1 MIFKAHFDPPG
12 AEFTKLLRVM
22 KLATIILVAT
32 CISVSASTYSQR
44 VTISE
49 KDVPLE
55 KVFKQ
60 MKKQTGYVFFYDEDW
75 MKQAKKVTVNAVNLP
90 MEDVLKI
97 CFKNQPL
104 SFSVIGKT
112 IVLEQSVIP
121 VPKVNFEEIP
131 MPLPPP
137 FTVTGKI
144 TDSEGVPLEG
154 VSVLLK
160 KTGKGVTTLKDG
172 SFSILVPQGGDV
184 LVFSYAGFENTEL
197 RVTKPGALNIKLRLK
212 ENNVEEVVVVG
223 YGTAKKRDLTGSVA
237 SVSVSDLKKAPVAS
251 FEEALG
257 GRVAGVQVT
266 SQSGQP
272 GDGFQISIRGNN
284 SVTQNNSPLYV
295 IDGFPIEDFN
305 NSLIN
310 PADIE
315 SIDILKDASAT
326 AIYGAR
332 GANGVVLITTKKGKE
347 GPPQVNFQNFIGLAN
362 ISNTIPLLNAYE
374 FVKLQLDISP
384 GNANQDYLTRSS
396 RSLDD
401 YKNIE
406 GVDMQDKVFR
416 RAVSSNNY
424 LNIRGGNSFTKYS
437 ISGSLFQQDG
447 VIINSGYKR
456 QQVNASIDQ
465 KISDKIKF
473 GLNFAHTTAKTF
485 GTISAANAQDASS
498 GRSSGAIS
506 PSGFLMYNIW
516 GYRPVTGTDDDLTE
530 EIVDPE
536 AITGGQLAYNV
547 NPYVQLLN
555 EIKEKKDENIIINS
569 NFDWTVIKNLRFR
582 STFGV
587 NQVRNTFNTFNN
599 SKTSSGNPIT
609 SPNGILVNGS
619 VENRKTNNWSN
630 ENTLTYSNIFKKKHN
645 LNVLVG
651 FSQQG
656 NTFKTDGFRAIQ
668 VPNESL
674 GISGLDE
681 GTISSITSTS
691 SLWQLRSFLGRL
703 NYNFK
708 SKYLITANYRS
719 DGSSRFNKANK
730 WAYFPSGSFA
740 WRFTDEK
747 FIKNIA
753 SSINLNEGKLRI
765 GYGKT
770 GNNRVNDFS
779 NLSVITTSGN
789 RNTYSFNNGAP
800 GTSAVIS
807 AVGNKELKWE
817 TTDQTNLGIDLTF
830 FNKKLLL
837 TADVYLKTTKDLLIN
852 TTLPTLSGYGSIL
865 RNTGKVENK
874 GLEVTLNYKVI
885 ESKTFNWVSSFN
897 ISFNK
902 NRIIQLSDNQE
913 AIRFTLGN
921 RLAGSTAHSISK
933 VNNPI
938 GTFHGYLWD
947 GLYQYDDFDILAN
960 GTYLLK
966 ANIPTNGNTRALILP
981 GDIKYKDL
989 NYDGIVNAFDNT
1001 IIGDPNAKHY
1011 GGFNNN
1017 FQYKNFELNLFFQ
1030 WTYGN
1035 QIFNLNR
1042 IIFEGGGEF
1051 PRNLNQFSTVAD
1063 RWTPENTNTLM
1074 PRFRSGSNSFTNVF
1088 SSRYVEDGSYLRL
1101 KTLNLAYNIPNSLL
1115 KKIFLKSGQVYFSAQ
1130 NLYTW
1135 TNYSGYDPEVSVVS
1149 NALAPGIDFSSYPR
1163 NRTYTAG
1170 FNFTF

>member
-1 MIFKAHFDPPG
+1 MTFHAHFDPQG
-12 AEFTKLLRVM
+12 VKITKMLRVM
-22 KLATIILVAT
+22 KLITIILVVT
-32 CISVSASTYSQR
+32 CISVSANTYGQK
-44 VTISE
+44 VTLSE
-49 KDVPLE
+49 KNVPLE
-55 KVFKQ
+55 KIFKQ
-60 MKKQTGYVFFYDEDW
+60 IKKQVGYVFFYDEAW
-75 MKQAKKVTVNAVNLP
+75 VKKANKISVNVADLP
-90 MEDVLKI
+90 IEDVLKI
-97 CFKNQPL
+97 CFKDQNL

-112 IVLEQSVIP
+112 IVLEEIKIP
-121 VPKVNFEEIP
+121 EITVPYRINPISI
-131 MPLPPP
+131 PPP
-137 FTVTGKI
+137 FTMTGKI
-144 TDSEGVPLEG
+144 TDSDGNPLEG
-154 VSVLLK
+154 VSVLIK

-172 SFSILVPQGGDV
+172 TFSIQVPQGGDI

-197 RVTKPGALNIKLRLK
+197 RVTKPGTLNIKLRLK

-237 SVSVSDLKKAPVAS
+237 SVSVNDLKKAPVAS

-272 GDGFQISIRGNN
+272 GDGFQIAIRGNN

-315 SIDILKDASAT
+315 SIDVLKDASAT

-347 GPPQVNFQNFIGLAN
+347 GPPQVTFQNFVGLAN
-362 ISNTIPLLNAYE
+362 ISKTIPLLNAYE

-384 GNANQDYLTRSS
+384 GNATQDYLTRNS
-396 RSLDD
+396 RTLDD
-401 YKNIE
+401 YKKIE

-416 RAVSSNNY
+416 TASSFNNY

-437 ISGSLFQQDG
+437 ISGNIFQQDG
-447 VIINSGYKR
+447 VIINSGYRR

-465 KISDKIKF
+465 KISEKLKF
-473 GLNFAHTTAKTF
+473 GLNFGYTTAKTF
-485 GTISAANAQDASS
+485 GTISAANAQDGSS

-516 GYRPVTGTDDDLTE
+516 GYRPVTGTDEDLTE

-555 EIKEKKDENIIINS
+555 ELKEKKDENIIINS
-569 NFDWTVIKNLRFR
+569 NFDWNIFKDLRFR
-582 STFGV
+582 STFGI

-619 VENRKTNNWSN
+619 IENRKTNNWSN
-630 ENTLTYSNIFKKKHN
+630 ENTLTYTKNIKKKHY

-668 VPNESL
+668 IPNESL

-691 SLWQLRSFLGRL
+691 SLWQLRSFLGRV
-703 NYNFK
+703 NYNYK
-708 SKYLITANYRS
+708 SKYLFTANYRS

-740 WRFTDEK
+740 WRLTDEK
-747 FIKNIA
+747 FIKNLA
-753 SSINLNEGKLRI
+753 SSMKLDEGKIRI

-779 NLSVITTSGN
+779 NLSVITTSGI
-789 RNTYSFNNGAP
+789 RNTYSFNNGVP

-807 AVGNKELKWE
+807 SVGNDELKWE
-817 TTDQTNLGIDLTF
+817 TTDQSNLGIDLTF
-830 FNKKLLL
+830 LNKKLSF
-837 TADVYLKTTKDLLIN
+837 TADVYLKITKDLLIN
-852 TTLPTLSGYGSIL
+852 TSLPTLSGYGSIL

-874 GLEVTLNYKVI
+874 GLEFSLNYKVI
-885 ESKTFNWVSSFN
+885 ESKDFSWVSNFN
-897 ISFNK
+897 ISFNR

-947 GLYQYDDFDILAN
+947 GIYQLSDFDLLAN

-966 ANIPTNGNTRALILP
+966 ANIPTNGNTRSLILP

-989 NYDGIVNAFDNT
+989 NNDGIVNAADNT
-1001 IIGDPNAKHY
+1001 IIGDPNPTHY
-1011 GGFNNN
+1011 GGINNN
-1017 FQYKNFELNLFFQ
+1017 FHYKNFELNLFFQ
-1030 WTYGN
+1030 WSYGN

-1042 IIFEGGGEF
+1042 LIFEGGGEF
-1051 PRNLNQFSTVAD
+1051 PRNLNQYATVVN

-1074 PRFRSGSNSFTNVF
+1074 PRFRSGSNLFTNVF

-1101 KTLNLAYNIPNSLL
+1101 KTVNFAYNFSYNLL
-1115 KKIFLKSGQVYFSAQ
+1115 KKILMKSGQVYFSAQ

-1135 TNYSGYDPEVSVVS
+1135 TKYSGYDPEVSVVS

-1163 NRTYTAG
+1163 NRIYTAG
-1170 FNFTF
+1170 LNFTF